1 VTRLDRFDPRTLTE
15 AQHQLYR
22 DITQGPRAAGPQ
34 HFPLSDDAGGLHGPF
49 NAFLL
54 SPDLGRALQQVGAA
68 IRYQSALT
76 PRIREMAILAV
87 AAHWNSEFEWFA
99 HERVGRAVGV
109 TEDELEHLRTCAP
122 LSLTDPNEATALLAV
137 RELLQGDM
145 PDGTYERVVA
155 QIGEAGLFEL
165 STLVGYYATLALQM
179 RVFRVTEPVRVTAR
193 GST

>member
-1 VTRLDRFDPRTLTE
+1 VTRLDRFNPQTLTR
-15 AQHQLYR
+15 AQQELYR

-34 HFPLSDDAGGLHGPF
+34 HFPLTDEAGRLHGPF

-76 PRIREMAILAV
+76 PRIREMAILAL

-109 TEDELEHLRTCAP
+109 TEGELEQLRTCGF
-122 LSLTDPNEATALLAV
+122 LSLTDPDEASALLAV
-137 RELLQGDM
+137 REMLRGDV
-145 PDGTYERVVA
+145 PDGVYESVVA

-179 RVFRVTEPVRVTAR
+179 RVFRA
-193 GST
+193 SN